1 MKPAKVNPG
10 FKASSNHSPAQ
21 AVSLLLA
28 ENEVNDT
35 VGMTDKSKS
44 SALFWLILPAFFLL
58 KYTSTIPSAT
68 ELMMV
73 IATLA
78 GFVILFEYSLQVND
92 KRLLACIITATMAGI
107 LWAPYNA
114 GAAAF
119 VMIGAGMCQRL
130 KNTRAASTALSMMYA
145 ILLMANASLELPSV
159 FLLPALLFC
168 LPVALVAIL
177 LEKNS
182 RTDDHIIMKHEE
194 IANQARLAERER
206 ISRDIHDVLGHTLSV
221 IVLKAD
227 LARKL
232 VNTDLGACSHELIAI
247 EHSARNILR
256 EVRSTV
262 RNNRTSSLNAELATA
277 KTALQAANV
286 NMTALIEQCSIPPSL
301 ENVIAL
307 ALRET
312 VTNIIRHARAS
323 KCKITLS
330 SDSKNIRFT
339 IADDGEVQAN
349 KAIRKGCGLSG
360 MTERIHA
367 LQGTIRF
374 HHANGLSITILL
386 PVKGKT

>member
-1 MKPAKVNPG
+1 M
-10 FKASSNHSPAQ
+10 SNTN
-21 AVSLLLA
+21 VS
-28 ENEVNDT
+28 
-35 VGMTDKSKS
+35 TDKRKTS
-44 SALFWLILPAFFLL
+44 SLFWLILPAFFLL
-58 KYTSTIPSAT
+58 KYTRVVPQTG
-68 ELMMV
+68 ELLLV

-78 GFVILFEYSLQVND
+78 GFIILFEYSLQVNGN
-92 KRLLACIITATMAGI
+92 RLLACIIAAAMTGI

-119 VMIGAGMCQRL
+119 VMVGVGMCQRL
-130 KNTRAASTALSMMYA
+130 ENTRAACTALSIVCA
-145 ILLMANASLELPSV
+145 ILLMANAALELPFD

-168 LPVALVAIL
+168 IPVGLVSIL

-182 RTDDHIIMKHEE
+182 QTDVQLFMKHEE
-194 IANQARLAERER
+194 IANKARLAERER

-232 VNTDLGACSHELIAI
+232 INNDLGACAHELIDI

-256 EVRSTV
+256 EVRTTV
-262 RNNRTSSLNAELATA
+262 HNCRTNSVNAELNAA
-277 KTALQAANV
+277 KKNLQAAGV

-307 ALRET
+307 ALREA
-312 VTNIIRHARAS
+312 VTNIIRHAGAS

-330 SDSKNIRFT
+330 SDAKNIRFT
-339 IADDGEVQAN
+339 IADDGTVQAN
-349 KAIRKGCGLSG
+349 RAIRKGCGLSG

-367 LQGTIRF
+367 LKGSINLHQ
-374 HHANGLSITILL
+374 ANGLSIVISL
-386 PVKGKT
+386 PVKGAA